1 MTGDTIVRPMNFTL
15 PEHWGAAI
23 AAWGKYL
30 RSASKPPTTLYLREY
45 QLRRFAADHPQ
56 LMLVDI
62 TLDVLTMW
70 LASFEWKPETRRSY
84 RAALRS
90 FFDWA
95 HITGRITTNPA
106 GLLPRISLPDA
117 QPRPAP
123 EAYFVEALRSA
134 DSRVALMVELAGLGG
149 LRRGEIAKV
158 HTRDVE
164 SDPDGYVLLV
174 QGKGGTVRR
183 VPLLPGL
190 AGELHAMPEGY
201 IFPGQIEGHLSPHYV
216 GKLIS
221 GVLPPGWAA
230 HSLRH
235 RFGSKFYETERDIRA
250 TQTVLGHKS
259 VRTTQIYTKVPAG
272 ALWRGMQGVGLD
284 MSA

>member
-1 MTGDTIVRPMNFTL
+1 MNFTL
-15 PEHWGAAI
+15 AAQWREGLDGWGT
-23 AAWGKYL
+23 YL

-45 QLRRFAADHPQ
+45 QMRRFALDHPQ
-56 LMLVDI
+56 LLLVEI
-62 TLDVLTMW
+62 TLDVLTFW
-70 LASFEWKPETRRSY
+70 LGAFDWKPETRRSY

-95 HITGRITTNPA
+95 YVTGRTQTNPA

-117 QPRPAP
+117 EARPAP
-123 EAYFVEALRSA
+123 EEFFVEALRKS
-134 DSRVALMVELAGLGG
+134 SQRVCMMVELAGFGG

-158 HTRDVE
+158 HTDDVE
-164 SDPDGYVLLV
+164 VDPDGYVLLV
-174 QGKGGTVRR
+174 RGKGGTVRR

-190 AGELHAMPEGY
+190 AVELRSQPHGFV
-201 IFPGQIEGHLSPHYV
+201 FPGQIDGHLSPSYV

-221 GVLPPGWAA
+221 GVLPDGWAA

-235 RFGSKFYETERDIRA
+235 RFGSKFYEVERDIRA

-272 ALWRGMQGVGLD
+272 ALWRGMQGVGLTL
-284 MSA
+284 SA